1 MSSGLRYLVPAVP
14 TKLPMPEVL
23 QREEKERIEEVHNL
37 VVKQTDQEPK
47 VSSMPKPVFGS
58 RFGQQMRLLPTEPIP
73 FEQQEPTRSEIPQE
87 SEDYPN
93 APIFPSNNDL
103 VSPIGDWGRQE
114 DDQARMNRVLRMM
127 PRYWSSRFDQ
137 HAPKGIF

>member
-1 MSSGLRYLVPAVP
+1 
-14 TKLPMPEVL
+14 MPEVL
-23 QREEKERIEEVHNL
+23 QQEEKERIEEVHNL

-47 VSSMPKPVFGS
+47 VSSMDKPVFGS
-58 RFGQQMRLLPTEPIP
+58 RLGQQMRLLPVESIP

-93 APIFPSNNDL
+93 APIFPSNNNL
-103 VSPIGDWGRQE
+103 VSQMGDWGRQE

-137 HAPKGIF
+137 HAPVGIF